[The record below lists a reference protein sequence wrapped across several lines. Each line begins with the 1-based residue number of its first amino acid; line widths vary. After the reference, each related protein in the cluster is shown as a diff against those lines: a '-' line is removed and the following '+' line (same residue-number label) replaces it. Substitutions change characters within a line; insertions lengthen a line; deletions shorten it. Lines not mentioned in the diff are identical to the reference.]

1 MGAFRRRSVTELAV
15 RTFSFV
21 PRGNRPK
28 LQASP
33 SRRGTAVIIVTTT
46 DGVEGRRVVAYLGI
60 VAGEAVMG
68 TNIFRDMF
76 AGIRDIVGGRS
87 GSYEKELRKARTL
100 ALEEMAEQAQE
111 LGADAIV
118 AVDVDYE
125 TIGGD
130 QKSMLMVSVNG
141 TAVKLG

>member
-1 MGAFRRRSVTELAV
+1 M
-15 RTFSFV
+15 
-21 PRGNRPK
+21 
-28 LQASP
+28 
-33 SRRGTAVIIVTTT
+33 IIVTTT